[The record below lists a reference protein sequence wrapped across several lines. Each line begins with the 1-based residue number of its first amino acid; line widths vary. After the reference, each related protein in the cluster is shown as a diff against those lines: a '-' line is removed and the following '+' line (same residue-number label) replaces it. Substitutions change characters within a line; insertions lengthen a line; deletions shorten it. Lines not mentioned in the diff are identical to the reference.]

1 LAEWRSGTVGGREII
16 YNINRIIIGI
26 FLSLD
31 SSAFRG
37 DVIFFG
43 SRLTVTG
50 KEPTAGAIFLSTAI
64 L

>member
-16 YNINRIIIGI
+16 YNINRIVIGV

-31 SSAFRG
+31 SSVFRG

-43 SRLTVTG
+43 SRLTITE
-50 KEPTAGAIFLSTAI
+50 KEPTTEAIFLSTAI